1 MWSRSDKDE
10 QREHAQNY
18 AFMLH
23 NLMVM
28 IQDYLLL
35 SDDDKQRGALKSLEL
50 VGSTAQ
56 LREDNR
62 ICIWLEDVWS
72 ER

>member
-1 MWSRSDKDE
+1 
-10 QREHAQNY
+10 
-18 AFMLH
+18 MLH
-23 NLMVM
+23 NLMSM

-35 SDDDKQRGALKSLEL
+35 TDDNKERGALKSLDL

>member
-1 MWSRSDKDE
+1 
-10 QREHAQNY
+10 
-18 AFMLH
+18 
-23 NLMVM
+23 MVM
-28 IQDYLLL
+28 IQDLLL
-35 SDDDKQRGALKSLEL
+35 RDDDTEHGALTNLEL

-56 LREDNR
+56 LREDNM